1 MIRLALGICLSLPL
15 LLAAQSLPAMAQPA
29 PPMVLP
35 SAAPTPAAP
44 PARPQLVRRTQRIE
58 QMPHMDSVPL
68 LGSAQASTLARRP
81 TDEAAPV
88 PNRDIEAPVNRR
100 VSMDAR
106 LTPEVFRRQMPGRGM
121 TAEGVSSQREERV
134 YAPAPGA
141 RLTVPFFTR

>member
-1 MIRLALGICLSLPL
+1 MIRLVLTLAL
-15 LLAAQSLPAMAQPA
+15 LLALPGLPVLAQPA
-29 PPMVLP
+29 PPLVLAP
-35 SAAPTPAAP
+35 ASATPPTP
-44 PARPQLVRRTQRIE
+44 PARPQMVRRSQRIE
-58 QMPHMDSVPL
+58 EMPRMESVPL
-68 LGSAQASTLARRP
+68 LGSAQARTLAPRP
-81 TDEAAPV
+81 LDQAAPV

-100 VSMDAR
+100 VSMEAR

>member
-1 MIRLALGICLSLPL
+1 MRALTLAL
-15 LLAAQSLPAMAQPA
+15 LLALAGLPAVAQPA
-29 PPMVLP
+29 PPLVLP
-35 SAAPTPAAP
+35 PAGATAPTPP
-44 PARPQLVRRTQRIE
+44 SRPQLVRRSQRIE
-58 QMPHMDSVPL
+58 EMPRMESVPL

-81 TDEAAPV
+81 ANEVAPM

-100 VSMDAR
+100 ISMEAR
-106 LTPEVFRRQMPGRGM
+106 LMPEVFRQQMPGRGM